1 MDNLPIIVLLVMIGA
16 LLVTRTKM
24 ATACP
29 LAALIVLVLLGFK
42 AQEVIT
48 RVAPNILTVLVVMT
62 TTQLAIRSILNGGA
76 GERITVAV
84 AKFAAHRWLRRIP
97 ATVLIPAVFVPSAM
111 LLAMAAHN
119 IPAILMLTP
128 LALTLTT
135 RYGVKPAVTLSA
147 MLIAS
152 NLGGASMA
160 WGDTPAIIQREQWG
174 FSPALFASAML
185 PRNLAILAVLTSVA
199 SFVTWLP
206 GRHLKTDWLDT
217 LERLKARD
225 YVVNTSR
232 FGAMDRRQL
241 LIGVIALIAFIGAQF
256 AFPKHSLVV
265 GAAVLAGQILLA
277 SDDRRLAAYT
287 TLGIDAII
295 VICSLFVVAGAVETT
310 PFVHGLAEH
319 LKNHQATG
327 AIEIT
332 AYLLT
337 AGISADGAAATLA
350 PLVHDLSG
358 GSMLSAWQLACG
370 ICAGSSTLLIAA
382 SAGPII
388 NSVSRNSGH
397 ELTFRDYMRFGL
409 PFSLLMMVFYLVF
422 NMLAAR

>member
-1 MDNLPIIVLLVMIGA
+1 MMIVA
-16 LLVTRTKM
+16 LLVTRARM
-24 ATACP
+24 ATVCP
-29 LAALIVLVLLGFK
+29 LAALTVLIVLGFK
-42 AQEVIT
+42 APEIVAHA
-48 RVAPNILTVLVVMT
+48 APNIATVFVVMT
-62 TTQLAIRSILNGGA
+62 TTQLAIRGILNGGA
-76 GERITVAV
+76 GEHITVVV
-84 AKFAAHRWLRRIP
+84 AKLAAHRWLRRVP
-97 ATVLIPAVFVPSAM
+97 ASVLLPGLFVPGAM
-111 LLAMAAHN
+111 LLAMVAHN

-128 LALTLTT
+128 LALTLSE

-185 PRNLAILAVLTSVA
+185 PRNLAILTLLTGVA
-199 SFVTWLP
+199 CLVTWFP
-206 GRHLKTDWLDT
+206 KRRLKTDWSDT

-225 YVVNTSR
+225 YVINSGR
-232 FGAMDRRQL
+232 FGAMDRREFVL
-241 LIGVIALIAFIGAQF
+241 GVTALVVFIGAQF
-256 AFPKHSLVV
+256 AFPRHSLVV
-265 GAAVLAGQILLA
+265 GAAVLAAQILFTP
-277 SDDRRLAAYT
+277 DEQRLAAYT
-287 TLGIDAII
+287 TLGLDAII
-295 VICSLFVVAGAVETT
+295 VICSLFVIAGAVETT
-310 PFVHGLAEH
+310 PLVHYLAEH
-319 LKNHQATG
+319 LKDHQANG

-332 AYLLT
+332 AYFLT
-337 AGISADGAAATLA
+337 SGISADGAAATLA
-350 PLVHDLSG
+350 PLVHNLSG

-409 PFSLLMMVFYLVF
+409 PFSLLMMVFYLAF